1 MSAPPPEPLSFG
13 PSSPCPNCGQLW
25 SENAPACP
33 NCGFLRPA
41 VWPPVPTG
49 QVSAAPVPPRLATG
63 NATGD
68 LMLGLGISVAS
79 WAIFGL
85 GFILLPILYLSL
97 NSRFPVFARGLG
109 YGWLGG
115 IALAFGAFL
124 ICTAYVFIPKG

>member
-1 MSAPPPEPLSFG
+1 MSLPPPEPLPSG
-13 PSSPCPNCGQLW
+13 PSTPCPNCGQLW
-25 SENAPACP
+25 PENAPACP

-49 QVSAAPVPPRLATG
+49 QVSAATAPPRLVTG
-63 NATGD
+63 NAKGD
-68 LMLGLGISVAS
+68 IALGLGISVVS
-79 WAIFGL
+79 YAIFGL
-85 GFILLPILYLSL
+85 GLVLLPILYLIL

-124 ICTAYVFIPKG
+124 ICTAYVFSPHN